1 MEEGYFDQYAPNQS
15 NVADDM
21 PWLSDFLAADP
32 APEEWL
38 NNFPH
43 FEPNPAANGNNNAN
57 ISPLEYDF
65 TNLGALDAS
74 NDYTTAP
81 KDVVPDMA
89 APLSVLLQQVQQERD
104 SASAQQRKSLPR
116 KRSTYFRRSAGKSS
130 PIPIMTPERTHSEP
144 QSLAMQ
150 RWQDSPPQNEAASL
164 SAIYS
169 AIENPMANGTPN
181 SPWTPNFDA
190 FRTYRTPPSLTSVAS
205 SVSSRHSAD
214 SSRSAASGTSKRSRV
229 TKKTR
234 KPKTIRKETNPEDR
248 IFKCTFCCDT
258 FKHKY
263 DWARHEQS
271 LHLSTTEWQC
281 APHGGIVVLST
292 GRAHCAYCSALD
304 PTAEHLELHNH
315 STCHTEQGTPRSF
328 RRKDHLVQHL
338 RLFHGIE
345 TLPLIDDWKVNLP
358 PISSRCGFCNAGLS
372 SWDERVN
379 HLAAHFRQGKTMAH
393 WTGDHGFD
401 AATAA
406 RVACALPPYLLA
418 DDSRSLV
425 PFSAT
430 NPASRDHFN
439 QMLSLLDQE
448 GMLSLQPQNQT
459 GASGPNLMA
468 LPKLVENDTPYMFA
482 DVLAQHLSQFAR
494 NNIMK
499 GIMPTD
505 EMFQREARRVAFGD
519 EDGWNQTLAD
529 NREWLKS
536 WKQQEDW
543 LAAAA
548 QLNIN

>member
-1 MEEGYFDQYAPNQS
+1 MEGGYFDQYAPAQS
-15 NVADDM
+15 DAVDDT
-21 PWLSDFLAADP
+21 PWLSDFIAADP
-32 APEEWL
+32 ATEDWL
-38 NNFPH
+38 NNFPQ
-43 FEPNPAANGNNNAN
+43 FAPDSATNNAT
-57 ISPLEYDF
+57 ISPFKYDF
-65 TNLGALDAS
+65 TNLGTLEIG
-74 NDYTTAP
+74 NDCVTAQ

-89 APLSVLLQQVQQERD
+89 APLSVLLQQVQQERN
-104 SASAQQRKSLPR
+104 SESAQQRRSLPR
-116 KRSTYFRRSAGKSS
+116 KRSTYFKRNAGKSS
-130 PIPIMTPERTHSEP
+130 PIPIMTPDRTHSGP

-164 SAIYS
+164 SAICS
-169 AIENPMANGTPN
+169 ALENPMTNGTPN

-281 APHGGIVVLST
+281 APHGGSVVLST

-304 PTAEHLELHNH
+304 PTTEHLEQHNH
-315 STCHTEQGTPRSF
+315 SACYTEQGTPRSF

-345 TLPLIDDWKVNLP
+345 TLPLVDEWKVNLP
-358 PISSRCGFCNAGLS
+358 PISSRCGFCNARLT

-379 HLAAHFRQGKTMAH
+379 HLAAHYRQRKTMAD
-393 WTGDHGFD
+393 WSGDHGFD

-430 NPASRDHFN
+430 DPASRDHLN

-448 GMLSLQPQNQT
+448 GLLSPQSQNQT
-459 GASGPNLMA
+459 GAFGSSNTM
-468 LPKLVENDTPYMFA
+468 LPKLVEDDTKMFA

-494 NNIMK
+494 NNILK

-536 WKQQEDW
+536 FRQQEDW
-543 LAAAA
+543 LNQAA
-548 QLNIN
+548 QLSLN